1 MKTKSESVPQPL
13 RYARKKAVK
22 KRVLDK
28 NFRIHPDDQRY
39 RTLTV
44 PLDIYD
50 VDEIRTF
57 LKKTADLWPQPSETR
72 VVCRLLEAIALN
84 ISAADFIGTSSI
96 IPPQRFFEPRATIT
110 VGLWIPATIAER
122 LSEMKQQRPK
132 LRSATDTEA
141 VALFLIEAVARYIRS
156 GVVEQVTTRMN
167 VVSVSQEANTA
178 DGAVQEE
185 LKLLRAMYK
194 TIEADLLRER
204 VTTEATMAV
213 AGELQE
219 QLVDIQNERAAC
231 RVELDQEKVKV
242 KVQLREIERLQEAN
256 IKMKYA
262 ART

>member
-1 MKTKSESVPQPL
+1 MKTQSELVPQPL

-22 KRVLDK
+22 KRVVDK
-28 NFRIHPDDQRY
+28 DFRFHPDDQRF

-72 VVCRLLEAIALN
+72 VACRLLEAIALN
-84 ISAADFIGTSSI
+84 IAPVDFIGTSSI

-110 VGLWIPATIAER
+110 VGLWIPAAIAER
-122 LSEMKQQRPK
+122 LSEMKQLRPK
-132 LRSATDTEA
+132 LRPATDTEA

-156 GVVEQVTTRMN
+156 GVVELIKAVP
-167 VVSVSQEANTA
+167 VSQNANTA

-185 LKLLRAMYK
+185 LKLLRTMYK

-213 AGELQE
+213 AGEIQE
-219 QLVDIQNERAAC
+219 QLVEMQKERDACKNE
-231 RVELDQEKVKV
+231 LNQEKAKV